1 MTLRI
6 YFNQYFKQYW
16 IIHWH
21 ENKVFPLA
29 TPLLYTIL
37 VKINVFLY
45 RISKSKLKII
55 ENHHLFFFINLNILQ
70 FYTMEWVWIIWH
82 YECQRETYSKVICP
96 WYELATLS
104 WIFCLILAEIDIIYY
119 CCIWWNGTK
128 IILSEYLL
136 CCRF

>member
-1 MTLRI
+1 MIRLIVKISDIYVWWWKSLFIRIVKFYLENRMSMDSMETSGIWQIHYYAPRNWQYITSKLFLFICLYVVTLRI

-55 ENHHLFFFINLNILQ
+55 ENHH
-70 FYTMEWVWIIWH
+70 
-82 YECQRETYSKVICP
+82 
-96 WYELATLS
+96 
-104 WIFCLILAEIDIIYY
+104 
-119 CCIWWNGTK
+119 
-128 IILSEYLL
+128 
-136 CCRF
+136 